1 MPFRTRAG
9 IGAFSVSL
17 KIKFLFFCPDFKGVH
32 PFATVAGRAVT
43 QLLQSRGRC
52 LIQTNDVFWL
62 RTEVQGCDLEC
73 LSLGCHPLLLCDDF
87 HRPGTW
93 EGLLNPL
100 QQWSLEALKFTHF
113 FFLAMEKKSFG
124 KGECSVS
131 FNSLVLTQFKQQ
143 YATVSASLNFS
154 FLPLCFSSP
163 FSVPYSVDI
172 NIGPRV
178 V

>member
-1 MPFRTRAG
+1 M
-9 IGAFSVSL
+9 
-17 KIKFLFFCPDFKGVH
+17 
-32 PFATVAGRAVT
+32 
-43 QLLQSRGRC
+43 
-52 LIQTNDVFWL
+52 
-62 RTEVQGCDLEC
+62 QGCDLEC
-73 LSLGCHPLLLCDDF
+73 LSLGWHPLLLCDDF

-113 FFLAMEKKSFG
+113 SFLAMEKKSFG

-143 YATVSASLNFS
+143 HATVSASLNFS

-163 FSVPYSVDI
+163 FSVPYSVDKKHWSQSCVI
-172 NIGPRV
+172 TFSIGLLNPGTLPRCCSYDNSV
-178 V
+178 SRTGTLT